1 MGLFQKIFGKE
12 VRAENNFDLLPE
24 ALRNEV
30 LNVSIAYNKYGGY
43 CTPLSNQHRTL
54 NQKFLM
60 GDVFE
65 PETIEYMMKHA
76 GEGDIVHAGTFFGDF
91 LPALSKA
98 IHKDGHIWAF
108 EPNSENYRCAQIT
121 MILNGISNVHLI
133 NSGLGE
139 ESSKANM
146 LVKDSKGRGL
156 GGSSKVIVSEN
167 EKTVTETV
175 NIVSLDEVI
184 PQDRLISILQLD
196 VEGYEEQALKG
207 AMKTIERCRPILIL
221 EDDHHVTRGTWFK
234 NNILPLGYKVSGKL
248 HYNALLLP
256 GSEAI

>member
-12 VRAENNFDLLPE
+12 VRTVNNFDLLPE
-24 ALRNEV
+24 ELRKEV
-30 LNVSIAYNKYGGY
+30 LNVSIAFNKYGAY

-54 NQKFLM
+54 NQKILK

-65 PETIEYMMKHA
+65 PETIKYMMEHA

-91 LPALSKA
+91 LPALSRA

-133 NSGLGE
+133 NSGLGAK
-139 ESSKANM
+139 SSTAEM
-146 LVKDSKGRGL
+146 LINDNKGRGL
-156 GGSSKVIVSEN
+156 GGSSKIVASGS
-167 EKTVTETV
+167 EKTGTESV
-175 NIVSLDEVI
+175 KIVALDEVI
-184 PQDRLISILQLD
+184 PQDRRISILQLD

-207 AMKTIERCRPILIL
+207 AMKVIERCRPILIL
-221 EDDHHVTRGTWFK
+221 EDDHNVTRGTWFK
-234 NNILPLGYKVSGKL
+234 DNILPLGYKISGKL
-248 HYNALLLP
+248 HYNALVLP
-256 GSEAI
+256 G